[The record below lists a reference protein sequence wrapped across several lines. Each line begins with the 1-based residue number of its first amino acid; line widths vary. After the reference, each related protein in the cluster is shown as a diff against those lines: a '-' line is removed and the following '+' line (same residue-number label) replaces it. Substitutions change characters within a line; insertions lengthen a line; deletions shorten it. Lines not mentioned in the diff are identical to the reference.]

1 MSPRSGQAPSAHAK
15 DPTGKMD
22 WKAYYRSERETREAS
37 GKIDRWI
44 RSAAREPNAE
54 LIDGIR
60 RGGIV
65 SFPHTTLDT
74 AGPLDAHIV
83 TALHA
88 TGVRRIVC
96 LGVLHGGCLPADAQR
111 AFRLALDPTA
121 EPTDRRR
128 ALTDIGGTFL
138 LPQLA
143 SATGRDENRFAGHA
157 GTYDQILADPDP
169 SVVRADLQGVCRH
182 EFSLDTF
189 LAVLAAYSERF
200 PQFLPEIL
208 PVYVGVTQCAERSF
222 HCSAPDVAAAL
233 SKLLTQDTACVATGD
248 LIHYGPFY
256 GVTVPGAPGTDPNR
270 AFRLVRARL
279 ETLLTQTLDKGLVD
293 DESFE
298 AATTLGNDQ
307 RFVLPIIA
315 ALLGPHASA
324 KTLSFDM
331 VDYSRILSTPPP
343 CFVAATLAAYVPA
356 LQACGHEQEKP
367 VC

>member
-1 MSPRSGQAPSAHAK
+1 
-15 DPTGKMD
+15 MD
-22 WKAYYRSERETREAS
+22 WKAYYRSARETREAS

-44 RSAAREPNAE
+44 RSAAREPNVE
-54 LIDGIR
+54 LIDAIR

-74 AGPLDAHIV
+74 AGPLDAHVV

-88 TGVRRIVC
+88 AGVRRIVC
-96 LGVLHGGCLPADAQR
+96 LGVLHGGCLHADAQR

-121 EPTDRRR
+121 DPTERHR
-128 ALTDIGGTFL
+128 ALADIGGAFL
-138 LPQLA
+138 LPQPA

-157 GTYDQILADPDP
+157 ATYDQILADP

-208 PVYVGVTQCAERSF
+208 PVYVGVTQCADRSF
-222 HCSAPDVAAAL
+222 YASAPDVAAAL
-233 SKLLTQDTACVATGD
+233 SKLFTQDTAWVATGD

-270 AFRLVRARL
+270 ASRELRTRL
-279 ETLLTQTLDKGLVD
+279 ERLLTQVLDDGKVN
-293 DESFE
+293 DESFDT
-298 AATTLGNDQ
+298 ATVLGNDQ
-307 RFVLPIIA
+307 RFILPIIA

-331 VDYSRILSTPPP
+331 VDYSHILSTPPP
-343 CFVAATLAAYVPA
+343 CFVAATLSAYVPA
-356 LQACGHEQEKP
+356 SGDVDTNRRSLYAERH
-367 VC
+367 

>member
-1 MSPRSGQAPSAHAK
+1 M
-15 DPTGKMD
+15 GKMD

-54 LIDGIR
+54 LIDAIR

-74 AGPLDAHIV
+74 AGPLDAHV
-83 TALHA
+83 VAALHA
-88 TGVRRIVC
+88 AGVRRIVC
-96 LGVLHGGCLPADAQR
+96 LGVLHRGCLPADAQR

-121 EPTDRRR
+121 DPTERRR
-128 ALTDIGGTFL
+128 ALADIGGAFL
-138 LPQLA
+138 LPQPA
-143 SATGRDENRFAGHA
+143 SATCRDESRFAGHTA
-157 GTYDQILADPDP
+157 TYDQILADP

-208 PVYVGVTQCAERSF
+208 PLYVGVTQCADRSF
-222 HCSAPDVAAAL
+222 YASAPDVVTAL

-256 GVTVPGAPGTDPNR
+256 GVTVPEAAPGTDPYR

-279 ETLLTQTLDKGLVD
+279 ERLLAQALDEGHVSN
-293 DESFE
+293 ESFE
-298 AATTLGNDQ
+298 AATALGSDQ
-307 RFVLPIIA
+307 RFILPIIA

-331 VDYSRILSTPPP
+331 VDYSQILSTPPP
-343 CFVAATLAAYVPA
+343 CFVAATLSAYVPA
-356 LQACGHEQEKP
+356 LQACGHEQKKP